1 MAMASQ
7 SEKRETAKN
16 LANSKSSA
24 KYAATTYVY
33 KGMDK
38 LNLSYKDQQT
48 LAKKFIPLVTQ
59 RMEASADKTAMR
71 AKIQEVN
78 IKKKAVKQAKKNI
91 QG

>member
-1 MAMASQ
+1 MASH
-7 SEKRETAKN
+7 SEKRTTAKN
-16 LANSKSSA
+16 LANSKKSA
-24 KYAATTYVY
+24 EYAASDYVY
-33 KGMDK
+33 EGLDK
-38 LNLSYKDQQT
+38 LGLSYDEQQR

-59 RMEASADKTAMR
+59 RMAAGADKTAMR

>member
-1 MAMASQ
+1 MASQ

-16 LANSKSSA
+16 NAKANTA
-24 KYAATTYVY
+24 KYAATEYVY
-33 KGMDK
+33 KGLDK
-38 LNLSYKDQQT
+38 LGLSYNEQER

-59 RMEASADKTAMR
+59 RMEAGTDKTAMR

>member
-1 MAMASQ
+1 MASQ
-7 SEKRETAKN
+7 EDKRYTAKN
-16 LANSKSSA
+16 TAKANSA
-24 KYAATTYVY
+24 KYDATTYVY
-33 KGMDK
+33 KGLDK
-38 LNLSYKDQQT
+38 LGLSYDEQER

-59 RMEASADKTAMR
+59 RMEAGRDKTAMR

>member
-1 MAMASQ
+1 MASQ
-7 SEKRETAKN
+7 ESKRSLAKN
-16 LANSKSSA
+16 IAKSNDA
-24 KYAATTYVY
+24 KYAAAQYVY

-38 LNLSYKDQQT
+38 LNLPYKEQEA

-59 RMEASADKTAMR
+59 RMEASRDKTAMR

-78 IKKKAVKQAKKNI
+78 IKKKAVTKAKKNI

>member
-1 MAMASQ
+1 MASQ
-7 SEKRETAKN
+7 ESKRSLAKN
-16 LANSKSSA
+16 IAKSNDA
-24 KYAATTYVY
+24 KYAATQYVY

-38 LNLSYKDQQT
+38 LNLPYKEQEA

-59 RMEASADKTAMR
+59 RMEASRDKTAMR

-78 IKKKAVKQAKKNI
+78 IKKKAISKAKKNI

>member
-1 MAMASQ
+1 MASQ
-7 SEKRETAKN
+7 SDKRETAKN
-16 LANSKSSA
+16 TAKSNSA
-24 KYAATTYVY
+24 KYAATEYVY

-38 LNLSYKDQQT
+38 LDLPYKEQEA

-59 RMEASADKTAMR
+59 RMEASRDKTSMR

-78 IKKKAVKQAKKNI
+78 IKKKAVTQAKKNI

>member
-1 MAMASQ
+1 MASQ
-7 SEKRETAKN
+7 EDKRYTAKN
-16 LANSKSSA
+16 TAKSNTA
-24 KYAATTYVY
+24 KYTATEYVY

-38 LNLSYKDQQT
+38 LGLSYKEQQA

-59 RMEASADKTAMR
+59 RMEAGRDKTAMR
-71 AKIQEVN
+71 AKIQEMN

>member
-1 MAMASQ
+1 MASQ
-7 SEKRETAKN
+7 SEKRTTAKN
-16 LANSKSSA
+16 LANSKKSA
-24 KYAATTYVY
+24 EYAASDYVY
-33 KGMDK
+33 KGLDK
-38 LNLSYKDQQT
+38 LGLSYDEQQR

-59 RMEASADKTAMR
+59 RMAAGADQTAMR